1 MNKEVTITL
10 DGQEF
15 IVPRLTV
22 RQIHEVGHRIFETR
36 RKECIDDCRAVGM
49 DNKQTMA
56 EVAQL
61 RAAWDQGTEVKRQ
74 AYTELG
80 ARMFVAAA
88 LEGANKEPDVLDAV
102 DDLVALASASAA
114 VCGLWNPWEESNDE
128 KAEEIDPDA
137 EEIVANNQA

>member
-1 MNKEVTITL
+1 MIKEITITL
-10 DGQEF
+10 DGQDF
-15 IVPRLTV
+15 AVSRLTV
-22 RQIHEVGHRIFETR
+22 REIHEVGHKIFNIR
-36 RKECIDDCRAVGM
+36 RKELISDCQAIGM

-80 ARMFVAAA
+80 ARMFVAEA
-88 LEGANKEPDVLDAV
+88 LGGANKEPDVLDAV

-128 KAEEIDPDA
+128 QAEEIDPDA

>member
-1 MNKEVTITL
+1 
-10 DGQEF
+10 
-15 IVPRLTV
+15 
-22 RQIHEVGHRIFETR
+22 
-36 RKECIDDCRAVGM
+36 M

-88 LEGANKEPDVLDAV
+88 LEGASKEPDVLDAV

-128 KAEEIDPDA
+128 QAEEIDPDA

>member
-10 DGQEF
+10 DEQEF

-22 RQIHEVGHRIFETR
+22 RKIHEIGHRIFETR

-49 DNKQTMA
+49 DNKQTMEQVA
-56 EVAQL
+56 EL
-61 RAAWDQGTEVKRQ
+61 RTAWDQGTEVKRQ

-80 ARMFVAAA
+80 ARMFLAAA
-88 LEGANKEPDVLDAV
+88 LEEGKQQPDVLDAV
-102 DDLVALASASAA
+102 DDLVALASASAN
-114 VCGLWNPWEESNDE
+114 VCGLWNPWEESD
-128 KAEEIDPDA
+128 KAEESNIDPDA